1 MNYREYPMKTTV
13 FIVVIVSSPVISN
26 SDGTMN
32 AQLIFSKEKVLT
44 STDRHDVTNQERNE
58 SREEFIHE
66 VDVGL

>member
-1 MNYREYPMKTTV
+1 MKTTV

-44 STDRHDVTNQERNE
+44 STDRHDVKNQERT
-58 SREEFIHE
+58 SHE
-66 VDVGL
+66 KNLFMRLTSDSEK